1 MSERATKTRLVVVED
16 VLALRHRGRVAA
28 AAIGC
33 DEADQVR
40 LATALSEL
48 GREAV
53 ANGGG
58 AAANFS
64 ISHDG
69 SLVVTIAE
77 FPRAATEAASPT
89 AIEAARKLV
98 EDVTVAD
105 GPVPGHVTITLRRA
119 PCGKR
124 PITTDQLRGILAR
137 SAAPSG
143 PLEQL
148 RQENADLVGTLDEL
162 RAQQEQLVRLNVE
175 LEETNRG
182 VMAMYQQLADELD
195 ETNRGVVALYA
206 ELDDKSVRLSEA
218 SEAKNRFL
226 NNVTHEL
233 RGPVNSMLGLGTLL
247 LSSDG
252 DALTRD
258 QSKQVELML
267 ASGRELSE
275 LVNELLDLAKAESGR
290 LDPAVSSV
298 DLGHLFAELRGAAR
312 PMLHPGVGLT
322 IDADGVPPVETDRTL
337 LTHVLRNLLVNAV
350 KFTTNGSIHIG
361 ARRREAHEV
370 EITVADT
377 GIGIAPENH
386 ARIFEDFFQV
396 RGPLQTVHKGTGLGL
411 PYAKRVVETL
421 GGRISL
427 ESELGR
433 GSVFTVV
440 LPKAWQPLLNAPASP
455 TAPQRLSA
463 KSVDTVL
470 LVDDDESFRT
480 VLRGMLQ
487 GTARHVIEATG
498 GAEGLQLM
506 RETHPDLVFLDLH
519 MPDLDGAT
527 VLARKSADLELQQ
540 IPVIIVTSMQ
550 TTLKTQPTL
559 ARATGLLAK
568 ANVTR
573 DLVQQAV
580 SDAIGAAAAVE

>member
-1 MSERATKTRLVVVED
+1 VSDRATKTRLVVVED

-40 LATALSEL
+40 FATALSEL

-58 AAANFS
+58 AAAEFT
-64 ISHDG
+64 ISPNG
-69 SLVVTIAE
+69 SLAVTIAD
-77 FPRAATEAASPT
+77 FPRAAVDAASPT

-98 EDVTVAD
+98 GDVTVTD
-105 GPVPGHVTITLRRA
+105 GLGPDHVTVRLRRGA
-119 PCGKR
+119 VGGKS
-124 PITTDQLRGILAR
+124 ITTDRLRSIFAR
-137 SAAPSG
+137 STAPSG

-162 RAQQEQLVRLNVE
+162 RAQQEQLVRLNSE

-233 RGPVNSMLGLGTLL
+233 RGPVNSLLALGRLL
-247 LSSDG
+247 LAPDG
-252 DALTRD
+252 DALTGD
-258 QSKQVELML
+258 QRKQVDLML

-290 LDPAVSSV
+290 LEPTVSSV
-298 DLGHLFAELRGAAR
+298 DLAQLFAELRGASR
-312 PMLHPGVGLT
+312 PMLYPGVRLT
-322 IDADGVPPVETDRTL
+322 VETNALPPVQTDRTL
-337 LTHVLRNLLVNAV
+337 LTHVLRNLIVNAV
-350 KFTTNGSIHIG
+350 KFTTEGSIHIG
-361 ARRREAHEV
+361 ARRHEAYDV
-370 EITVADT
+370 EIIVADT

-386 ARIFEDFFQV
+386 GRIFEDFFQV
-396 RGPLQTVHKGTGLGL
+396 RGPLQTAHKGTGLGL

-427 ESELGR
+427 QSELGR
-433 GSVFTVV
+433 GSVFAVV
-440 LPKAWQPLLNAPASP
+440 LPTAWQPLLNAPASP
-455 TAPQRLSA
+455 TAVPHA
-463 KSVDTVL
+463 APAVDTVL
-470 LVDDDESFRT
+470 LVDDDEAFRT

-487 GTARHVIEATG
+487 GTARHVIEASG
-498 GAEGLQLM
+498 GVEGLRLM
-506 RETHPDLVFLDLH
+506 RQAHPDLVFLDLH
-519 MPDLDGAT
+519 MPDLDGST
-527 VLARKSADLELQQ
+527 VLAEKSADLELQQ

-550 TTLKTQPTL
+550 TTLKSQTTL

-568 ANVTR
+568 ANLTQ

-580 SDAIGAAAAVE
+580 TEAFGASAVTK